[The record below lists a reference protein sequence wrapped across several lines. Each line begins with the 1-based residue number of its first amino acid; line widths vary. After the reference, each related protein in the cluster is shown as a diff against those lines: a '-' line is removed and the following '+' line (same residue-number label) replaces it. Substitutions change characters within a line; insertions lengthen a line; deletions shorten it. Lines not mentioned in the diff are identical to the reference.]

1 MAILHKTYGD
11 ILKEK
16 LESVVDYNRI
26 IWMEELWVYYTVLK
40 KMPKIGQKFYFINL
54 IEEEKLIFTSFCL
67 SNSPCPLQ
75 SRDHVGHTVS
85 GSGDLQH

>member
-40 KMPKIGQKFYFINL
+40 KMPKIGQNFIL
-54 IEEEKLIFTSFCL
+54 
-67 SNSPCPLQ
+67 
-75 SRDHVGHTVS
+75 
-85 GSGDLQH
+85 

>member
-40 KMPKIGQKFYFINL
+40 KNAQNRTKILFYKFNWRGKVNIYL
-54 IEEEKLIFTSFCL
+54 LL
-67 SNSPCPLQ
+67 PL
-75 SRDHVGHTVS
+75 
-85 GSGDLQH
+85 